1 MLIPKKESIKRT
13 MNKTIGILRNPRVVT
28 SIKYIIV
35 IIILILSLVNKDIDF
50 LLTTVTSLLI
60 G

>member
-1 MLIPKKESIKRT
+1 MKLPKETLK
-13 MNKTIGILRNPRVVT
+13 KTIGILRNPRVVT

>member
-1 MLIPKKESIKRT
+1 MKLPKETLK
-13 MNKTIGILRNPRVVT
+13 KTIVILRNPRVVT
-28 SIKYIIV
+28 SIKSIIV

-60 G
+60 S